1 MQSLSEEPLVSCS
14 CTCFLSTG
22 PATADDFQPGIQGI
36 KGHES
41 TCDVMFCQVR
51 QSLVSWL
58 LTVRTAHHCNIYH
71 HCPSLKNMNFLTLW
85 NIQLDSWTNFQC
97 LKYLSTWYYKPQKG
111 NGVRSTDLCWCVT
124 GSIIPIVHRVSV
136 CSLVESITMQCCDVC
151 CNKASINTVIDL
163 TA

>member
-14 CTCFLSTG
+14 CTRFLSTG

-97 LKYLSTWYYKPQKG
+97 LKHHLFVYMILQTTERKWGQIHWLVLMCDRKHYTNCTQSICLFTCREHHYA
-111 NGVRSTDLCWCVT
+111 VLWCM
-124 GSIIPIVHRVSV
+124 
-136 CSLVESITMQCCDVC
+136 L
-151 CNKASINTVIDL
+151 
-163 TA
+163 